1 MSAINSC
8 AHTQRMVHA
17 PYRTV
22 AISVE
27 GLVVYVEEALK
38 TLCGA
43 HGGSVASVHKRVKL
57 EVTGEVL

>member
-1 MSAINSC
+1 
-8 AHTQRMVHA
+8 MVHA